1 MVEEAFALE
10 DTLQEL
16 VAHHPELLSGE
27 QMDPNDPR
35 RWILVGREQG
45 IADIV
50 GGGHRWALDH
60 LLIDQDA
67 IPTLVEAKRSASS
80 EIRRSIIG
88 QMMEYAAHATP
99 NLECWRH
106 SPSV

>member
-60 LLIDQDA
+60 R
-67 IPTLVEAKRSASS
+67 TFSFSCLVGKTHHVESFA
-80 EIRRSIIG
+80 EMGIV
-88 QMMEYAAHATP
+88 AA
-99 NLECWRH
+99 
-106 SPSV
+106 